1 MSMQSALLA
10 GFGSSKPYIVFFPL
24 RQTVEAVS
32 LVGMTLIDYIKQEAI
47 MSGEQPS
54 NEQLK
59 ASQVQSLADQTG
71 NNKEQASK
79 LQSEA
84 DRRAVPKHGL

>member
-1 MSMQSALLA
+1 MKMRNARHAVCAFSDL
-10 GFGSSKPYIVFFPL
+10 YIIFFL
-24 RQTVEAVS
+24 MRQTVD
-32 LVGMTLIDYIKQEAI
+32 LQHLQEAI

-54 NEQLK
+54 NEQIK
-59 ASQVQSLADQTG
+59 ASQAQSLADQTG

-79 LQSEA
+79 MQSEA